1 MTESS
6 TQRSDPAE
14 IARCTNMMLLVLSQS
29 PKSRR
34 KQKANL
40 SRTRRSM
47 HLERYYQHHSF
58 NGADAIL
65 APLSSRYLLYLY
77 HSHFFLAW
85 LPPPSTSSSVQ
96 SQVSWR

>member
-34 KQKANL
+34 KQKAKL

-47 HLERYYQHHSF
+47 HLEEYYENHSL
-58 NGADAIL
+58 NRADAPL
-65 APLSSRYLLYLY
+65 AAPSSRYLLCTYHNYL
-77 HSHFFLAW
+77 FILAW
-85 LPPPSTSSSVQ
+85 LPPPYISSSMQ
-96 SQVSWR
+96 SQVS